1 MGSHP
6 QSCEA
11 PEEVS
16 GDLVSPEEVSGDGGC
31 PSEGQGRAQMLDPGG
46 GFQNDR
52 VTKKEES
59 TGVGVL
65 VRQWE
70 RTQRQDIWLDRQ
82 DGPVG
87 VRMWWPAPCRQL
99 PAPASTASL
108 VTASLW
114 PSPSV
119 RETHSVWEVGPS
131 TLPPPHL
138 PNTKEQWFFALGI
151 IEPGSVFMEY
161 VFMEYL
167 TRVLESNLQVYRS

>member
-70 RTQRQDIWLDRQ
+70 RTQRQEGSR
-82 DGPVG
+82 
-87 VRMWWPAPCRQL
+87 
-99 PAPASTASL
+99 
-108 VTASLW
+108 
-114 PSPSV
+114 
-119 RETHSVWEVGPS
+119 VWR
-131 TLPPPHL
+131 
-138 PNTKEQWFFALGI
+138 K
-151 IEPGSVFMEY
+151 M
-161 VFMEYL
+161 
-167 TRVLESNLQVYRS
+167 TR